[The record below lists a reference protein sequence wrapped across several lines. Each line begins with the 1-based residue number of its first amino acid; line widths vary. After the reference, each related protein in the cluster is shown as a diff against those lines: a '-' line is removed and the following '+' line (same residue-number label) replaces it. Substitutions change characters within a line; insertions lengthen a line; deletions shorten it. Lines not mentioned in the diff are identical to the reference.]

1 MNKYII
7 RYTEDNQPFIDDEN
21 YNKKLKCEECGKL
34 VVNNNGLASH
44 IRRAHQ
50 MTPKQYYDKFL
61 KKEISKLPDCEDKI
75 YVLSK
80 IEAENFLPKAV
91 STINGIIPYQ
101 LQEQELDIILK
112 KAEQYLPFLMEKD
125 AYGTISEK
133 IKQLLTFR
141 IPFYVGPLNR
151 HSDKS

>member
-44 IRRAHQ
+44 IRRTHQ

-61 KKEISKLPDCEDKI
+61 KKENEGICPVCRKETTFWKLAIGYGKHCSVSCSNKDPIIQEKMNNTMLRNFGEDYKEI
-75 YVLSK
+75 V
-80 IEAENFLPKAV
+80 
-91 STINGIIPYQ
+91 
-101 LQEQELDIILK
+101 
-112 KAEQYLPFLMEKD
+112 
-125 AYGTISEK
+125 
-133 IKQLLTFR
+133 KQ
-141 IPFYVGPLNR
+141 NR
-151 HSDKS
+151 